1 MLMNTENT
9 EVQSSLPVIVTGFE
23 ITLHPRTIINIYKYQ
38 FELFEVLQLRNGNR
52 HLHEIYHDFIAVYK
66 VYLFTN
72 YRVNS

>member
-1 MLMNTENT
+1 MLMNTENM

-23 ITLHPRTIINIYKYQ
+23 ITQHPRTIINIYKYQ

-52 HLHEIYHDFIAVYK
+52 HLHLHEIYHDFIAVYK

-72 YRVNS
+72 Y